1 MAYRDELE
9 VRNHLNCTSR
19 ALTHADATALAVVQ
33 IDFEAK
39 AGAELF
45 DRIIGA
51 DTEAVIALE
60 AVAARHAATG
70 FIEGGGFIQ
79 ALDNFA
85 EVIDAAGCCQAVA
98 NCMWSIGVVPGV

>member
-33 IDFEAK
+33 IDFK
-39 AGAELF
+39 AQAGTELF

-60 AVAARHAATG
+60 AVAAGHAATG
-70 FIEGGGFIQ
+70 F
-79 ALDNFA
+79 
-85 EVIDAAGCCQAVA
+85 V
-98 NCMWSIGVVPGV
+98 